1 MDKRNQ
7 FGGMEQEA
15 RRQIRMFKTM
25 NQRIIEQERLIRL
38 IEQETIIPEM
48 AQDLAKKA
56 LYADLIGNKKT
67 LLEHLYNIISLES
80 SLLVELDIEF
90 TYIIIEKKFLE
101 IDRCS
106 LWLHDEN
113 ILLPAEIGVKF
124 GEQISGTSPVHAPGQ
139 IVEFYKEA
147 EKRFDRELP
156 GNLQRCSLLVLEEKY
171 PQSSY
176 HITIRLPASILN
188 EYTIEL

>member
-1 MDKRNQ
+1 MDQRNQ
-7 FGGMEQEA
+7 FGGMEHEA
-15 RRQIRMFKTM
+15 RRQIRIFKTM
-25 NQRIIEQERLIRL
+25 NQRITEQERLIRL
-38 IEQETIIPEM
+38 IEQETVIPEM

-56 LYADLIGNKKT
+56 LHADLFGNKKT
-67 LLEHLYNIISLES
+67 LLEHLYNVISLES

-101 IDRCS
+101 IDTCS

-124 GEQISGTSPVHAPGQ
+124 GEQISGTSPVHAPGR